1 MVKAIIFDFDGVLVD
16 SFTACYIPASMKYED
31 LSPEEYKTW
40 FLGNIYEKKA
50 YKKIK
55 DINFDYSGT
64 YFNILSA
71 IKMEQNVINTLKGL
85 SRTYKLF
92 INSSSPRKYIY
103 DYLKKYGLDEA
114 FVEILGV
121 EISKSKVEKFEYLFN
136 KYKLKNDDFIFV
148 TDTVGDILEANQVQV
163 KTIAV
168 EFGFHEREKLENGN
182 PFKIISSFNELTPL
196 LMNI

>member
-40 FLGNIYEKKA
+40 FLGNIYKTKTH
-50 YKKIK
+50 KKIK
-55 DINFDYSGT
+55 NLHFDYSGT
-64 YFNILSA
+64 YFNILST
-71 IKMEQNVINTLKGL
+71 IKMEQQVIDTLKGL
-85 SRTYKLF
+85 SRTHKLF
-92 INSSSPRKYIY
+92 INSSSPRKQIY

-121 EISKSKVEKFEYLFN
+121 EISKSKVEKFAYLFT
-136 KYKLKNDDFIFV
+136 KYELKNDDCIFV
-148 TDTVGDILEANQVQV
+148 TDTVGDILEANHVQV

-168 EFGFHEREKLENGN
+168 EFGFHEREKLEKGN
-182 PFKIISSFNELTPL
+182 PFKIISGFNELTPL
-196 LMNI
+196 LVNI